1 MGLIS
6 DRQEKRMG
14 ATDGTQLSVRTYN
27 LVIGLI
33 TLYGILANVL
43 ICYVIKD
50 KLNDMNPILFIVG
63 YFVLGIS
70 GILISSFSKNAGI
83 SFLGYNLVVL
93 PVGAVVSMVVS
104 TYVKSDSIGQV
115 YQAIVYTAII
125 TFVMIV
131 LSIIFPNFFSRIGG
145 FLFMC
150 LIGLIIAEITALFLF
165 PGTQNIFSWLGAILF
180 ALYIGHDHWK
190 AQQFPKT
197 LDNAVDSALDLYL
210 DIINL
215 FLRVLSSKS
224 SSSRSKK

>member
-43 ICYVIKD
+43 ICYIIKD

-83 SFLGYNLVVL
+83 SFLGYNLVIL

-150 LIGLIIAEITALFLF
+150 LIGLIVAEITALFLF

-215 FLRVLSSKS
+215 FLRVLSRS
-224 SSSRSKK
+224 SSSKSKK

>member
-43 ICYVIKD
+43 ICYIIKD

-215 FLRVLSSKS
+215 FLRLLSSKS

>member
-83 SFLGYNLVVL
+83 SFLGYNLVIL

-150 LIGLIIAEITALFLF
+150 LIGLIVAEITALFLF

-215 FLRVLSSKS
+215 FLRVLSRS
-224 SSSRSKK
+224 SSSKSKK

>member
-43 ICYVIKD
+43 ICYIIKD

>member
-104 TYVKSDSIGQV
+104 AYVKSDSIGQV

-150 LIGLIIAEITALFLF
+150 LIGLIVAEITALFLF

>member
-150 LIGLIIAEITALFLF
+150 LIGLIVAEITALFLF

>member
-1 MGLIS
+1 MGFIS

-14 ATDGTQLSVRTYN
+14 ATGGTQLSVRTYN

-43 ICYVIKD
+43 ICYIIKD

-131 LSIIFPNFFSRIGG
+131 LSIIFPNFFSKIGG

-215 FLRVLSSKS
+215 FLRLLSSRS